1 MKMGCVNSKSDIN
14 DTHPNIFN
22 VININ
27 DRGKPVSRGK
37 LEVFDLISSFRHSK
51 FNYLGN

>member
-22 VININ
+22 VINVN
-27 DRGKPVSRGK
+27 DKGKPVSRGK
-37 LEVFDLISSFRHSK
+37 LEVCYLISHFRYSTLLLK
-51 FNYLGN
+51 I